1 MVHTVPLY
9 VRVHT
14 ILNHIQFVFTTIS
27 TSKFFFLRAWPI
39 TWHKEGANNVYNL
52 LAIWLFLLRI
62 QIAAD
67 TVMNATNFFDFVT
80 KEFVFGPKSVD
91 QFQDF
96 SSIRVALIKLSVQFS
111 NQAQRFF
118 SDYQLLIIIN
128 SWQSRK
134 NNKTLYGY

>member
-14 ILNHIQFVFTTIS
+14 ILNHIQFVFYHNI
-27 TSKFFFLRAWPI
+27 KIFFFLRAWPI
-39 TWHKEGANNVYNL
+39 AWHKEGANNVYNL
-52 LAIWLFLLRI
+52 LAISLFLLRI

-91 QFQDF
+91 QLQDF
-96 SSIRVALIKLSVQFS
+96 SSVRVALIKLSVQFS

-118 SDYQLLIIIN
+118 SDYQLLIIN

-134 NNKTLYGY
+134 NNKTFYGY

>member
-1 MVHTVPLY
+1 
-9 VRVHT
+9 
-14 ILNHIQFVFTTIS
+14 
-27 TSKFFFLRAWPI
+27 
-39 TWHKEGANNVYNL
+39 
-52 LAIWLFLLRI
+52 
-62 QIAAD
+62 
-67 TVMNATNFFDFVT
+67 MNATNFFDFVT